1 MKPSFQVNIIFEKSE
16 HKDIKLKLVELKNR
30 VKFIL
35 SLISDFST
43 EVSIKFCSAEEMTQT
58 NSQFRK
64 KNYATD
70 VLSFPPSSP
79 QMQDKYNYL
88 GDILICLP
96 VCLAQSKKAKVTMSK
111 ELEKMILHGLVHL
124 KGFDHERGTSAWK
137 VMNSL
142 ETILQKELINILK
155 TPTWCSVVI

>member
-16 HKDIKLKLVELKNR
+16 HKNIKFKLAELKNR

-35 SLISDFST
+35 SLICDFST
-43 EVSIKFCSAEEMTQT
+43 EVSIKFCSEEEMTQT

-70 VLSFPPSSP
+70 VLSFPASSP
-79 QMQDKYNYL
+79 QMQDKYHYL

-96 VCLAQSKKAKVTMSK
+96 VCLAQSKKAKITMSK
-111 ELEKMILHGLVHL
+111 ELEKMIVHGLVHL
-124 KGFDHERGTSAWK
+124 KGFDHERGDSAWK
-137 VMNSL
+137 VMNNL
-142 ETILQKELINILK
+142 ETVLQKELINILK